1 MLGDN
6 MIFDTIVGVSTAIGY
21 SAINVI
27 RVSGIEAF
35 EMVSSIFKGKDL
47 TTVLT
52 HTVHYGHIVFQ
63 DAIIDEVVV
72 TVFKAPRSF
81 TTENVVEISVHGGSY
96 IASLVLEA
104 LISKGARLAEPG
116 EFTRRA
122 YLNGRIDLTQAES
135 IMDMINAKTRLQLQ
149 LATSSLSGDVRK
161 RMESLQTELLDIIAI
176 IEVNIDYP
184 EYDDVVTMTNE
195 LIIPKIKQLI
205 QSIQLI
211 LEKADS
217 GKVIR
222 DGIKTV
228 IVGKPNVGKSSLLNT
243 LLNEDKAIVTDISGT
258 TRDLVE
264 GELRLGGLLLRLI
277 DTAGVR
283 ETEDIVEKIGIDKTK
298 KALEQADLVILV
310 LDQSREL
317 SKEDELLLT
326 LTQDKKRIIVGNKA
340 DLGPSH
346 LSNISS
352 IISLSAKTKQ
362 GMNALEVALQ
372 DLFIHASMHESTE
385 VVLGNTRHI
394 GKMQETLQA
403 LQDALHAAQS
413 HLPIDMV
420 EIDVKN
426 AWTALGEI
434 TGDVA
439 TDQLIQSLF
448 SKFCLGK

>member
-1 MLGDN
+1 

-27 RVSGIEAF
+27 RVSGIEAL
-35 EMVSSIFKGKDL
+35 EMVSSLFKGNDL
-47 TTVLT
+47 TSVLS

-81 TTENVVEISVHGGSY
+81 TTEDVVEISVHGGYY

-116 EFTRRA
+116 EFTKRA

-205 QSIQLI
+205 QSIQII

-298 KALEQADLVILV
+298 NALEQADLVILV
-310 LDQSREL
+310 LDQSHEL

-362 GMNALEVALQ
+362 GMNTLEVALQ

-394 GKMQETLQA
+394 GKMQETLQSLRDA
-403 LQDALHAAQS
+403 LQAAQS